1 MKENLF
7 YWGPFLDRDI
17 GTKKAIFNS
26 ALSINK
32 YSKKFNSK
40 IINTIGEWDNEEKNN
55 LVKYINLN
63 NKIFEKLPKYSFVKS
78 RVSFSIIF
86 FKCFWQ
92 LKKLL
97 NEKKPKYLI
106 IHLMTSIPFVLFLIF
121 DFQTKILFRV
131 SGRPK
136 LNFLRKFL
144 WKISNKN
151 IAMVFCNTAEQK
163 KELISKNI
171 FPENK
176 VKVLY
181 DPVYSIENVLRQR
194 RLGLLDSNFKKNNI
208 IMVGRLTK
216 QKNFEIFIKASEQ
229 LYKKDLLKFNTYIF
243 GHGEDKEKLEEL
255 IKKLQLEKKIFL
267 MGSKK
272 NIHKYYSQSKLFI
285 LTSLWEDPGFVLIEA
300 ILNDLP
306 IISSNCK
313 NGPNEILKGN
323 DGGILFENNNID
335 DLRNKIIKFLNLSER
350 EINKKRI
357 ISKKNIKKYSLFR
370 HFKLLENYISSN
382 SKL

>member
-121 DFQTKILFRV
+121 DFKTKILFRV

-335 DLRNKIIKFLNLSER
+335 DLRNKMIKFLNLSER
-350 EINKKRI
+350 EINKKKI

>member
-7 YWGPFLDRDI
+7 YWGPFLDKDI

-32 YSKKFNSK
+32 YSKKFNSS
-40 IINTIGEWDNEEKNN
+40 IINAIGEWDGEEKN
-55 LVKYINLN
+55 KFIEYINFKN
-63 NKIFEKLPKYSFVKS
+63 NIFEKLPKYSFLKS
-78 RVSFSIIF
+78 RVSFFIIF
-86 FKCFWQ
+86 FKCFWK
-92 LKKLL
+92 LKKTLI
-97 NEKKPKYLI
+97 EKEPKYLV
-106 IHLMTSIPFVLFLIF
+106 IHLMTSLPFILFLIF
-121 DFQTKILFRV
+121 NFKTKILFRV

-136 LNFLRKFL
+136 LNFFRSLL

-151 IAMVFCNTAEQK
+151 VSMVFCNTSDQRY
-163 KELISKNI
+163 ELISKKI

-181 DPVYSIENVLRQR
+181 DPVFSIKEVLYQR
-194 RLGLLDSNFKKNNI
+194 KFSSVDKNFQKNNI

-216 QKNFEIFIKASEQ
+216 QKNFEMFIKASEY
-229 LYKKDLLKFNTYIF
+229 LYKNNLLKFNTYIF
-243 GHGEDKEKLEEL
+243 GNGENKEKLEQL
-255 IKKLQLEKKIFL
+255 IRRYHLEKNIFL

-272 NIHKYYSQSKLFI
+272 NIHKYYSLSKLFI

-300 ILNDLP
+300 ALNDIP

-313 NGPNEILKGN
+313 NGPKEIIKGE
-323 DGGILFENNNID
+323 DGGILFENNDIN
-335 DLRNKIIKFLNLSER
+335 DLRDKIIKFLDLDEV
-350 EINKKRI
+350 EIKKKKI

-370 HFKLLENYISSN
+370 HFKLLENYIIKS
-382 SKL
+382 

>member
-32 YSKKFNSK
+32 YSKRFNSS
-40 IINTIGEWDNEEKNN
+40 IINAIGEWDGEEKNEFIE
-55 LVKYINLN
+55 YINFKN
-63 NKIFEKLPKYSFVKS
+63 NIFEKLPKYSFFKS
-78 RVSFSIIF
+78 RVSFFIIF
-86 FKCFWQ
+86 LKSFWK
-92 LKKLL
+92 LKKTLI
-97 NEKKPKYLI
+97 EKEPKYLV
-106 IHLMTSIPFVLFLIF
+106 IHLMTSVPFILFLIF
-121 DFQTKILFRV
+121 NFKTKILFRV

-136 LNFLRKFL
+136 LNFLRSLL
-144 WKISNKN
+144 WKISNKS
-151 IAMVFCNTAEQK
+151 ISMVFCNTSDQRH
-163 KELISKNI
+163 ELISKKI
-171 FPENK
+171 FPESK

-181 DPVYSIENVLRQR
+181 DPVFSIKEVLNQR
-194 RLGLLDSNFKKNNI
+194 TLSSIDKNFQKNNI

-216 QKNFEIFIKASEQ
+216 QKNFEIFIKASEE
-229 LYKKDLLKFNTYIF
+229 LYKKDLLKYNTYIF
-243 GHGEDKEKLEEL
+243 GHGEDEEKLKQL
-255 IKKLQLEKKIFL
+255 IKKLKLEKNIFL

-300 ILNDLP
+300 ALNDLP

-313 NGPNEILKGN
+313 NGPNEIIKGN

-335 DLRNKIIKFLNLSER
+335 QLRDKIIEFLKLSDD
-350 EINKKRI
+350 EIKKKKI
-357 ISKKNIKKYSLFR
+357 ISKKNIIKYSLFR
-370 HFKLLENYISSN
+370 HFKLLENYISGYS
-382 SKL
+382 